1 MTESPLCVPNL
12 FPPNPEGT
20 YYYLLHKF
28 VALICSLDVKE
39 TLMTLGRAASPPSNL
54 IPTQLLLLRGGRGR
68 AGCSRD
74 SRRAPGAS
82 LGPSQAPPP
91 HPRCTWLKT
100 KSHVTGSAL
109 RLSWRLPV
117 GREPRRRRL
126 LAAGP
131 NRSPGTW

>member
-1 MTESPLCVPNL
+1 MTEIPLCVPNL
-12 FPPNPEGT
+12 FSPNPEGT

-39 TLMTLGRAASPPSNL
+39 TLMTLRRAASPPSNL
-54 IPTQLLLLRGGRGR
+54 IPTQLLLRGRRGR
-68 AGCSRD
+68 ARRSRD